1 MGLFGRKKKEP
12 EKPKEEKITFDSS
25 LGTFYY
31 INNPP
36 TDEFGYECYID
47 LAANGT
53 QEQEVSVYIDADT
66 PDTTQAGRCY
76 ARLEE
81 LVADWYR
88 VSYEIS
94 HLAAGYFMRKPGMFN
109 ANYTEQM
116 LAEDMRICCLG
127 VFRNGDTQFS
137 LDTCGIYA
145 DMVSV
150 TRHADGSKDI
160 EYISMDGHNKTVD
173 KL

>member
-1 MGLFGRKKKEP
+1 
-12 EKPKEEKITFDSS
+12 
-25 LGTFYY
+25 
-31 INNPP
+31 
-36 TDEFGYECYID
+36 
-47 LAANGT
+47 NG
-53 QEQEVSVYIDADT
+53 
-66 PDTTQAGRCY
+66 
-76 ARLEE
+76 
-81 LVADWYR
+81 
-88 VSYEIS
+88 
-94 HLAAGYFMRKPGMFN
+94 
-109 ANYTEQM
+109 NYTEQM